1 MLTHMRSL
9 ISNLRRIL
17 RLFVKSPGF
26 TITAILILGIG
37 IGANTAM
44 FSLIEAVLLK
54 PLPYPNPDQ
63 LVLIFQ
69 PFRNLD
75 QVPLDYPDYLDF
87 RKSQHSFQELAV
99 CTNDD
104 FNLAGQGN
112 PERISGM
119 YVSATFFQLLGR
131 PFLMGRAVGEA
142 DRSDAPGVAVIS
154 EHFWRTHFHGDP
166 SVIGKNLTIDG
177 RSLQVIGVTPPQAN
191 ELATV
196 DLYVPLDQ
204 SRYFGT
210 IAMTQRLMHEYFCF
224 GRLKPGTTLEAAK
237 ADCEVIQNNLVTLYP
252 VTNKGFG
259 VRVVPYVDLVIGSFS
274 GMLWVVEVA
283 VACLLLITC
292 ANVANLLLTRSQKRL
307 KEISIRAAVG
317 ANRRQ
322 LIVQLLLE
330 DLALAVA
337 GGAIGLLLSAWAL
350 HAIKNMAPPEMARFQ
365 DVKIDIGAVIFVLT
379 VTLVTAVLSGLFPAL
394 VNSKINLASTLKQ
407 EGGRAGTAGRERR
420 RGQSILVIGQVAL
433 TSILLIGAGLLAR
446 SFQALQNVPLGFQTD
461 HILTADLYLVDSK
474 YASQPACQA
483 LFDPLLERVRH
494 LPGVTMA
501 ALNSALPFL
510 PSAPTGDTDG
520 FWVAGLPQPDQS
532 QLPAWQVQFISP
544 DYFRTVGIPLL
555 RGRAFTNQDGT
566 GTEKVVIISKSVAD
580 RFFPAQDPIG
590 GRIYDFHDRVGLKQN
605 FYTVIGVVGTVQY
618 DNPETQVTSF
628 QCYYPYSQ
636 NTEPM
641 PINFGT
647 LVIHA
652 EGDPRSLIA
661 PLHKLVADLDPNL
674 PMSNAGLFS
683 DLVAKSFSIRR
694 LATVTMSFFSGTA
707 LLLAAVGLYAVLS
720 YSVSQKTREIGV
732 RIALG
737 AQSRT
742 ILRLVIQRG
751 LGIVGIGLLIGLASA
766 LALSGVIA
774 GILYGVSAIDP
785 ISIGLSVIALVL
797 TAFLACFLPAFR
809 ASRINPITALRE

>member
-1 MLTHMRSL
+1 MRSL
-9 ISNLRRIL
+9 ISNFRRIL

-69 PFRNLD
+69 PFRNFD
-75 QVPLDYPDYLDF
+75 QIPLDYPDYLDF
-87 RKSQHSFQELAV
+87 RKGQHSFQDLAV
-99 CTNDD
+99 GTNDD
-104 FNLAGQGN
+104 FNLAGRAT

-131 PFLMGRAVGEA
+131 PFRLGRPIGDA
-142 DRSDAPGVAVIS
+142 DRSDTSPVVVLS
-154 EHFWRTHFHGDP
+154 EHFWKTHFHADP
-166 SVIGKNLTIDG
+166 SVIGAYLTIDG

-191 ELATV
+191 ELTAV

-210 IAMTQRLMHEYFCF
+210 LAMTQRLMHNYFCF
-224 GRLKPGTTLEAAK
+224 GRLKPGVTLEAAR
-237 ADCEVIQNNLVTLYP
+237 ADCEVIQHNLVTLYP
-252 VTNKGFG
+252 VTDQGFG

-292 ANVANLLLTRSQKRL
+292 ANVANLLLARSQERR
-307 KEISIRAAVG
+307 KEISIRAALG

-330 DLALAVA
+330 NLVLAVA
-337 GGAIGLLLSAWAL
+337 GGAIGLFLSAWAL
-350 HAIKNMAPPEMARFQ
+350 DAIKNMAPAEMARFQ
-365 DVKIDIGAVIFVLT
+365 DVKVDTVALLFVLM

-394 VNSKINLASTLKQ
+394 VNSKTNLASTLKQ
-407 EGGRAGTAGRERR
+407 EAGRSGTAGRERR
-420 RGQSILVIGQVAL
+420 RGQSLLVTGQVAL
-433 TSILLIGAGLLAR
+433 TSILLIGASLLAR
-446 SFQALQNVPLGFQTD
+446 SFQAVQNVPLGFQTD
-461 HILTADLYLVDSK
+461 HILTAELYLVDSK
-474 YASQPACQA
+474 YSTQQACQA
-483 LFDPLLERVRH
+483 FFDPLLERVRH
-494 LPGVTMA
+494 IPGVTMA

-510 PSAPTGDTDG
+510 PSAPTNSIDG
-520 FWVAGLPQPDQS
+520 FWVTGLPQPEQS

-544 DYFRTVGIPLL
+544 DYFRTLGIPVLQ
-555 RGRAFTNQDGT
+555 GRAFTGQDGT
-566 GTEKVVIISKSVAD
+566 GAEKVVIISKSVAD
-580 RFFPAQDPIG
+580 RFFPDQDPIG
-590 GRIYDFHDRVGLKQN
+590 KQIYDFHDRIGLKQN
-605 FYTVIGVVGTVQY
+605 FYTVVGVAGTVQY

-628 QCYYPYSQ
+628 QCYYPYAQ
-636 NTEPM
+636 NIEPM
-641 PINFGT
+641 PINFGS
-647 LVIHA
+647 LVIHTQ
-652 EGDPRSLIA
+652 GDPRSLIA
-661 PLHKLVADLDPNL
+661 LLQKVVADLDPNL

-707 LLLAAVGLYAVLS
+707 LLLAAVGLYGVLS
-720 YSVSQKTREIGV
+720 YLVSQKKREIGV

-737 AQSRT
+737 AQSTT
-742 ILRLVIQRG
+742 ILRLIIQQG
-751 LGIVGIGLLIGLASA
+751 LGIVGIGLSIGLACA

-774 GILYGVSAIDP
+774 GILYGISAIDP
-785 ISIGLSVIALVL
+785 ISIGLSVIALGL
-797 TAFLACFLPAFR
+797 TGFLACFLPAFR
-809 ASRINPITALRE
+809 ASRIDPITALRE